1 MSKGEN
7 QKLKLYYLY
16 KIMVS
21 LTDDEHS
28 ITVEDI
34 IKQLDRNGISAER
47 KSIYRDIDTLRDNMG
62 LDIIREKVGRQHYYH
77 VGGKQF
83 EIAELK
89 LLVDAVQ
96 SSKFITE
103 RKSANLIKKLT
114 EFASIYEANQLKRQV
129 HVRGRIKTMN
139 ESIFYNVDAIYSAIT
154 ENKRIRFQYMQ
165 WSKDKVLVAKKAKE
179 SGEINIYEVS
189 PWAFTWDD
197 ENYYLVSFDHDRQEI
212 RHYRVD
218 KMDKINMINAK
229 REGKE
234 EFKDFDPV
242 GYVKKTFGMYP
253 GHDER
258 IRIEVKDELIGVFI
272 DRFGKDIVIVP
283 SGKEG
288 YSHVLVDVSVSGQF
302 YGWLFALGSGV
313 RIISPENVIKEYQ
326 KEMKKVLELY

>member
-16 KIMVS
+16 KIMIS

-28 ITVEDI
+28 ITVEEI
-34 IKQLDRNGISAER
+34 IEQLEMKGISAER
-47 KSIYRDIDTLRDNMG
+47 KSIYRDLEALSENMG
-62 LDIIREKVGRQHYYH
+62 LDIIKDKVGRQWYYH

-103 RKSANLIKKLT
+103 RKSSNLIKKLT
-114 EFASIYEANQLKRQV
+114 ELSSIYEANQLKRQV

-139 ESIFYNVDAIYSAIT
+139 ESIFYNVDAIYNAIT

-165 WSKDKVLVAKKAKE
+165 WNKDKVLTPKKAKDSE
-179 SGEINIYEVS
+179 EINVYDVS

-218 KMDKINMINAK
+218 KMDKITMIDAK

-234 EFKDFDPV
+234 QFKDFDPV
-242 GYVKKTFGMYP
+242 GYAKKTFGMYP

-258 IRIEVKDELIGVFI
+258 LKIEVKDELIGVFI
-272 DRFGKDIVIVP
+272 DRFGKDIVIMP
-283 SGKEG
+283 ADRDG
-288 YSHVLVDVSVSGQF
+288 YSDVLVDVSVSSQF

-313 RIISPENVIKEYQ
+313 RIISPANVIKEYQ
-326 KEMKKVLELY
+326 KEMKKVMDLY

>member
-1 MSKGEN
+1 MAKGEN

-21 LTDDEHS
+21 LTDEEHS
-28 ITVEDI
+28 ITIEEVI
-34 IKQLDRNGISAER
+34 QQLEMRGISAER
-47 KSIYRDIDTLRDNMG
+47 KSLYSDFETLTNDMG
-62 LDIIREKVGRQHYYH
+62 LDIIKEKVGRQWYYH

-114 EFASIYEANQLKRQV
+114 EFSSIYEANQLKRQV

-139 ESIFYNVDAIYSAIT
+139 ESIFYNVDGIYNAIA
-154 ENKRIRFQYMQ
+154 ENKRIQFRYMQ
-165 WSKDKVLVAKKAKE
+165 WNKDKKLVPKKAKDSE
-179 SGEINIYEVS
+179 EINIYEVS

-197 ENYYLVSFDHDRQEI
+197 ENYYLVSFDHNRQAI

-218 KMDKINMINAK
+218 KMDKITVVNAK

-234 EFKDFDPV
+234 QFNDFDPV
-242 GYVKKTFGMYP
+242 EYAKKTFGMYP
-253 GHDER
+253 GHDEKVK
-258 IRIEVKDELIGVFI
+258 IEVKDGLIGVFI
-272 DRFGKDIVIVP
+272 DRFGKDIIIMP
-283 SGKEG
+283 SDRDE
-288 YSHVLVDVSVSGQF
+288 YSVVLVDVSVSGQF
-302 YGWLFALGSGV
+302 YGWLFALGTGV
-313 RIISPENVIKEYQ
+313 RIIGPDRVVKEY
-326 KEMKKVLELY
+326 KESIKAVLKQY

>member
-28 ITVEDI
+28 ITVEEVI
-34 IKQLDRNGISAER
+34 QQLEMRGISAER
-47 KSIYRDIDTLRDNMG
+47 KSLYRDFETLTNDMG
-62 LDIIREKVGRQHYYH
+62 LDIIKEKVGRQWYYH

-114 EFASIYEANQLKRQV
+114 EFSSIYEANQLKRQV

-139 ESIFYNVDAIYSAIT
+139 ESIFYNVDGIYNAIA
-154 ENKRIRFQYMQ
+154 ENKRIQFRYMQ
-165 WSKDKVLVAKKAKE
+165 WNKDKKLFPKKAKDSE
-179 SGEINIYEVS
+179 EINIYEVS

-197 ENYYLVSFDHDRQEI
+197 ENYYLVSFDHNRQEI

-218 KMDKINMINAK
+218 KMDKITVVNAK

-234 EFKDFDPV
+234 QFNDFDPV
-242 GYVKKTFGMYP
+242 EYAKKTFGMYP
-253 GHDER
+253 GHDEKVK
-258 IRIEVKDELIGVFI
+258 IEVKDGLIGVFI
-272 DRFGKDIVIVP
+272 DRFGKDIMIMP
-283 SGKEG
+283 SDRDE
-288 YSHVLVDVSVSGQF
+288 YSVVLVDVSVSGQF
-302 YGWLFALGSGV
+302 YGWLFALGTGV
-313 RIISPENVIKEYQ
+313 RIIGPDRVVKEY
-326 KEMKKVLELY
+326 KESIKAVLKQY